1 MFNRGTSSKIK
12 RRKRKF
18 RFNLKR
24 IRTEHYLER
33 KRDRFA
39 RYYFLSNDELLEILS
54 KTKDPSAVQ
63 PFLKTVFEA
72 INKLDITAEKKFL
85 AMFSAEEERVEF
97 IKPIDPVNKNVED
110 WMGEVEDNMISSI
123 R

>member
-1 MFNRGTSSKIK
+1 M
-12 RRKRKF
+12 
-18 RFNLKR
+18 
-24 IRTEHYLER
+24 
-33 KRDRFA
+33 
-39 RYYFLSNDELLEILS
+39 
-54 KTKDPSAVQ
+54 Q